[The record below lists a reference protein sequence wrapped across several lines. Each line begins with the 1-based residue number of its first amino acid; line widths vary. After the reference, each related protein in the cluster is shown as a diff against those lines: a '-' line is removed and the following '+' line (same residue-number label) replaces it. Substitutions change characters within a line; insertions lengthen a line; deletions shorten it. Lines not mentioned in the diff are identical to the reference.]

1 MYPKIGQKKN
11 KNDFFNQVAEGIREK
26 LGDQYEIELDKVLK
40 VNLTLNGLRIRKKD
54 SNVAPT
60 IYLNQFHHQ
69 FIGGRSM
76 DSILDEILS
85 IHEKELPTTD
95 IPVNKY
101 LDFDTIKDKII
112 IKVIGTERN
121 RAFLN
126 ETPHKL
132 IGNLGLA
139 ATLYVVLQFKG
150 EFSMGFYIK
159 EEHLRIWNKS
169 VNDLLS
175 IATENMNRQYSFT
188 IRKMDEIM
196 AEMLGDDNFCSEVN
210 SALSTPLYVLRE
222 ETSKSLGATALFL
235 EEQIKAFAKEQD
247 SDVFIFPSSI
257 HELILSP
264 SRYMQMNILY
274 MKEMVQE
281 INETQVAASD
291 FLSDGVFYYDRFL
304 DMFMRL

>member
-1 MYPKIGQKKN
+1 MN
-11 KNDFFNQVAEGIREK
+11 KNDFFNQVAEGIRAK
-26 LGDQYEIELDKVLK
+26 LGESYEIELDEVLK

-126 ETPHKL
+126 ETPHKRMAT
-132 IGNLGLA
+132 LGLA
-139 ATLYVVLQFKG
+139 ATLFVVLECGKD
-150 EFSMGFYIK
+150 FSMGFYIK
-159 EEHLRIWNKS
+159 REHLRIWRKS
-169 VNDLLS
+169 TTDLLA
-175 IATENMNRQYSFT
+175 IATENMNKRYSFT
-188 IRKMDEIM
+188 IRKMDELL
-196 AEMLGDDNFCSEVN
+196 AGMLGDDVFCSDVV
-210 SALSTPLYVLRE
+210 SALTTPLYVLRE
-222 ETSKSLGATALFL
+222 ETTKSLGATALFL
-235 EEQIKAFAKEQD
+235 EEQIKEFAREQD

-264 SRYMQMNILY
+264 SRYMQMNILD
-274 MKEMVQE
+274 MKEMVKE
-281 INETQVAASD
+281 INATEVDASD
-291 FLSDGVFYYDRFL
+291 FLSDGVYYYDRFL